1 MSAAVDPSIET
12 PDAEKQGIFTQFPPW
27 MEDQSHP
34 YTEVVRNGLNFW
46 YLKPK
51 PGYGI
56 VFGVRGKAD
65 TTAGLA
71 GFCSAYPGGCP

>member
-1 MSAAVDPSIET
+1 
-12 PDAEKQGIFTQFPPW
+12 

-71 GFCSAYPGGCP
+71 WFCSAILEDAPLNLAASSNTPTERLGR